1 VKRLGI
7 VGTMVWDTI
16 HGRGDSARPVEE
28 WGGIAYA
35 LAALEVSLP
44 PEWEMVP
51 LIKVGRDLAER
62 ANTFL
67 LALTKRSGAARFIE
81 VDEPNNRVTIRYAEA
96 TRRAERLSGGVPA
109 WRWPELGPLVR
120 DLDAIYVN
128 FISGFEMSL
137 ETAQQLRHGFD
148 GPIYADL
155 HSLLLGVTPEGL
167 RVPRRLPDVTCW
179 LECFDAVQLN
189 EDELR
194 LIGEDPLAVAAT
206 AFRCGV
212 GLMLVTLEERGAV
225 YFTTGRGS
233 FVHMRERRKHPG
245 APVTTERIAA
255 PAVDP
260 LDPTGCG
267 DVFGGTM
274 VAQLLAGAAVPDAV
288 QAANATAARNVQYR
302 GATGLHHHLRGEIV
316 RQ

>member
-16 HGRGDSARPVEE
+16 HGRGGSRRPVEE

-44 PEWEMVP
+44 AEWEMVP

-62 ANTFL
+62 ANAFL
-67 LALTKRSGAARFIE
+67 MTLTKRSGAARFIE
-81 VDEPNNRVTIRYAEA
+81 VDEPNNRVTIRYIES

-109 WRWPELGPLVR
+109 WQWPELGPLVR

-137 ETAQQLRHGFD
+137 ATAQQLRHGFD

-155 HSLLLGVTPEGL
+155 HSLLLGVTPEGY
-167 RVPRRLPDVTCW
+167 RVPQRLQDVALW

-189 EDELR
+189 EDELG
-194 LIGEDPLAVAAT
+194 LIGENPLAVAAT
-206 AFRCGV
+206 AFRNGV
-212 GLMLVTLEERGAV
+212 GLLLVTLEERGAV
-225 YFTTGRGS
+225 YFATGTGAFMHVRHRRG
-233 FVHMRERRKHPG
+233 VPG
-245 APVTTERIAA
+245 GTVTTERIAA
-255 PAVDP
+255 PAVEP

-267 DVFGGTM
+267 DVFGGAM
-274 VAQLLAGAAVPDAV
+274 VAQLVSGAPVAQAVR
-288 QAANATAARNVQYR
+288 AANALAARNVQYR